1 MKINQTFIH
10 TIKGIAIGIVL
21 VAGISYVQAAWAPP
35 AGAPSEVNNAPAPIN
50 VSSEN
55 QYKEG
60 WLLVGGTG
68 TPISALDV
76 SNGTDTAQA
85 VADMALV
92 TKTSRFV
99 QTAKFGDLITGST
112 SGKVN
117 VLGSEAKVNV
127 GYGEIVLPAA
137 TPEKLNVRGSILSS
151 DLQNDGPGF
160 DLTLKGEADDWYPTM
175 LCADTNGKIVL
186 CRDLPG
192 VPYVEEEYIPISVD
206 LTPSNIA
213 EATDTIGCN
222 QDNYSFTTS
231 ISGTDTTPTYTWS
244 IVKTAGPGVGIFW
257 TPATFSG
264 NSEDASFYR
273 DNLSTRTY
281 SITVTATDDEG
292 NTDSD
297 SSTINI
303 QSVSWYETVELGGG
317 ASCPE

>member
-1 MKINQTFIH
+1 M
-10 TIKGIAIGIVL
+10 
-21 VAGISYVQAAWAPP
+21 
-35 AGAPSEVNNAPAPIN
+35 
-50 VSSEN
+50 
-55 QYKEG
+55 
-60 WLLVGGTG
+60 
-68 TPISALDV
+68 
-76 SNGTDTAQA
+76 
-85 VADMALV
+85 
-92 TKTSRFV
+92 
-99 QTAKFGDLITGST
+99 
-112 SGKVN
+112 
-117 VLGSEAKVNV
+117 
-127 GYGEIVLPAA
+127 
-137 TPEKLNVRGSILSS
+137 
-151 DLQNDGPGF
+151 
-160 DLTLKGEADDWYPTM
+160 
-175 LCADTNGKIVL
+175 
-186 CRDLPG
+186 
-192 VPYVEEEYIPISVD
+192 
-206 LTPSNIA
+206 TPSNIA